1 MKPTSILCSL
11 ALAAAGALLVQTPAR
26 AGIPSY
32 INAAVTDAGRPDA
45 DKQRDAGR
53 KPADTLVFAGIKPGN
68 QVVELV
74 PGGGY
79 YTRLL
84 SKVVGRHGK
93 LYAVAPAP
101 RPDAPAGEPDRAAA
115 VKTIAADARYAN
127 VTVLVQPIKSLS
139 LPERAD
145 VVWTSNNYHD
155 VHNVPAIDVQAFN
168 KSIFDALKPGGLYLV
183 IDHAAAA
190 GAPADVTSTLHRI
203 DPEVVKQAVL
213 AAGFVLDGQSDVLR
227 NPADTHT
234 LAVFDPAIRGKTD
247 QFLLRFRKP
256 RS

>member
-1 MKPTSILCSL
+1 MLCGL
-11 ALAAAGALLVQTPAR
+11 ALAAAGAVLVQA
-26 AGIPSY
+26 PSL
-32 INAAVTDAGRPDA
+32 AAVPAYITAAVNDAGRPDA
-45 DKQRDAGR
+45 DKQRDADR
-53 KPADTLVFAGIKPGN
+53 KPADTLAFAGIKPGS

-84 SKVVGRHGK
+84 SKVVGHRGK

-101 RPDAPAGEPDRAAA
+101 RPDAKPGDPDRAAA
-115 VKTIAADARYAN
+115 VNAIAADANYAN

-155 VHNVPAIDVQAFN
+155 VHNVPGIDVLAFN
-168 KSIFDALKPGGLYLV
+168 KSIFAALKPGGLYLV

-190 GAPADVTSTLHRI
+190 GAEADVTSKLHRV
-203 DPEVVKQAVL
+203 DPEVVKQEVL
-213 AAGFVLDGQSDVLR
+213 AAGFVLEGQSDVLR
-227 NPADTHT
+227 NPADDHT
-234 LAVFDPAIRGKTD
+234 VAIFDPAIKGKTD
-247 QFLLRFRKP
+247 QFLFRFRKP